1 MKLDDI
7 KNWITSKQL
16 SEQTGLTVRTIYS
29 NNSLLSSEG
38 VAVKVGEWRY
48 HPTKAKTALDSRKET
63 RGRVRD
69 VFRLSEL
76 PSCKRFRIIEIL
88 NEKEGEMTKSC
99 KIEKLRKTAGELI
112 RNSGGI
118 YFDGVPE
125 SEEDKEKSLIWLR
138 YTSAY
143 KLMANNIHAGL
154 DVLSDVECGE
164 TRHGWY
170 IKEMKEIY
178 EISGI

>member
-1 MKLDDI
+1 MKIDDI

-48 HPTKAKTALDSRKET
+48 HPTKAKAALDSRKET

-76 PSCKRFRIIEIL
+76 NDSQRCRIEQIL
-88 NEKEGEMTKSC
+88 
-99 KIEKLRKTAGELI
+99 R
-112 RNSGGI
+112 
-118 YFDGVPE
+118 E
-125 SEEDKEKSLIWLR
+125 SVNR
-138 YTSAY
+138 
-143 KLMANNIHAGL
+143 
-154 DVLSDVECGE
+154 
-164 TRHGWY
+164 
-170 IKEMKEIY
+170 
-178 EISGI
+178 